1 MRVMVLHAHPVTE
14 SYNHALYNAVLKTLE
29 ANGHQV
35 DPVDLYAEDFNPVM
49 GREGRLQYHD
59 VPENVTPELKPYVD
73 RLMAAE
79 GLVIVHPVWNYGFP
93 AILKGYF
100 DRVFMPGVSFV
111 LEGGESADKGRLKPN
126 LKHIRKV
133 VFVTSYGGDRWRT
146 WLMGDP
152 PRRLAKR
159 WGWVTFGGAL
169 PPTYLALYDMNNVTP
184 DGLKG
189 FIDKVKRVIGRVF

>member
-1 MRVMVLHAHPVTE
+1 MRVMVLHAHPVEE
-14 SYNHALYNAVLKTLE
+14 SFNHALYNTILE
-29 ANGHQV
+29 ALAARGNEV
-35 DPVDLYAEDFNPVM
+35 DPVDLYAEGFDPVM
-49 GREGRLQYHD
+49 SREGRLAYHD
-59 VPENVTPELKPYVD
+59 VPGNVTPELKPYVD

-111 LEGGESADKGRLKPN
+111 LEGGDGPDKGALRPN

-133 VFVTSYGGDRWRT
+133 AFVTSYGGDRWRT

-152 PRRLAKR
+152 PRRMARR
-159 WGWVTFGGAL
+159 WGWVTFGSRL

-184 DGLKG
+184 AALEA
-189 FIDKVKRVIGRVF
+189 FRQKVRRAKAHF

>member
-1 MRVMVLHAHPVTE
+1 MRVMVLHAHPVEE
-14 SYNHALYNAVLKTLE
+14 SFNHALYNAVVETLRS
-29 ANGHQV
+29 NGHQV
-35 DPVDLYAEDFNPVM
+35 DAVDLYAENFNPVM
-49 GREGRLQYHD
+49 SREGRLGYHD

-111 LEGGESADKGRLKPN
+111 LEGGDGPDKGKLVPN
-126 LKHIRKV
+126 LKHIKKV

-146 WLMGDP
+146 WIMGDP
-152 PRRLAKR
+152 PRRMAKR
-159 WGWVTFGGAL
+159 WGWVTFGGWL
-169 PPTYLALYDMNNVTP
+169 PPTYLSLYDMNINTP
-184 DGLKG
+184 NKQQTNNNKKKHTIAK
-189 FIDKVKRVIGRVF
+189 F